1 MSIVK
6 TATFSLLSSLYSENP
21 IVLMPLNLAKVVFL
35 EEKMDSLG
43 FLHLLK
49 KYEPGIYRSYPS

>member
-1 MSIVK
+1 
-6 TATFSLLSSLYSENP
+6 
-21 IVLMPLNLAKVVFL
+21 MPLNLAKVVFL

-49 KYEPGIYRSYPS
+49 KKYEPGIYRSYPS